1 VALYGELMSCAP
13 SPVVELNRAVAV
25 SMASGPAA
33 ALVLVD
39 GLVTD
44 GHLARYHLL
53 HAARGDM
60 LARLDRLPEAR
71 VEFERAAA
79 MTANAREKALLLER
93 ARDAGAR

>member
-1 VALYGELMSCAP
+1 MDAAP

-33 ALVLVD
+33 ALLLVD

-53 HAARGDM
+53 HAARGDL
-60 LARLDRLPEAR
+60 LARLDRHPEAR

-79 MTANAREKALLLER
+79 MTANEREKALLLER
-93 ARDAGAR
+93 AREASGR